1 MNCSG
6 VGAVPIKHVL
16 IRPDKSLL
24 QSEHMSSICLNRSR
38 WFLSKKGN
46 GDRHVDYSFYL
57 FHGMVY
63 ICILEKKI
71 LGSTPSF
78 YYYYDLFKLA
88 PLFLPTSWQKLD
100 DGFDA
105 QKVHVC
111 LSLLKSKHP
120 YIFCSD
126 KASRGDWEPFPFL
139 QAWFVSNEWPVTKA
153 LNSKGATLELKFHRK
168 KKNGI
173 VKRCKRSWAV
183 G

>member
-1 MNCSG
+1 M
-6 VGAVPIKHVL
+6 
-16 IRPDKSLL
+16 
-24 QSEHMSSICLNRSR
+24 
-38 WFLSKKGN
+38 
-46 GDRHVDYSFYL
+46 DYSFYL

-88 PLFLPTSWQKLD
+88 PPFLPTSWQKLD

-120 YIFCSD
+120 YIVKISARIKLHEVTVSLFLSCRRGSYQTSD
-126 KASRGDWEPFPFL
+126 
-139 QAWFVSNEWPVTKA
+139 Q
-153 LNSKGATLELKFHRK
+153 
-168 KKNGI
+168 
-173 VKRCKRSWAV
+173 
-183 G
+183 